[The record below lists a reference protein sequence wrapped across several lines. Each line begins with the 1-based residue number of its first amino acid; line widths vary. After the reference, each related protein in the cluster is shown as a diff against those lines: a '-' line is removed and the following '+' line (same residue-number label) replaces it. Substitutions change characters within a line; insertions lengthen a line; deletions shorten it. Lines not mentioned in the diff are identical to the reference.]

1 MTSVQRFS
9 LIVVILAFIGWAGF
23 ARVIRGMV
31 LSLKEQEFVVAAVAT
46 GASKMRII
54 VKHILPQTMSY
65 VIVAMTLSIPSYILS
80 ESGLSFLGLGIQ
92 QPDASW
98 GNMLKEAQEFVEYIM
113 KQGYKVYVLS
123 NASDTFYDY
132 FPRFRPIEDF
142 DGIVVS
148 ADIHMIKPDEGI
160 YRYLTD
166 KYNLESE
173 ECLFIDDRKENVDTA
188 LQLGWQAEIFEGDFE
203 KIKEKYQ
210 L

>member
-1 MTSVQRFS
+1 M
-9 LIVVILAFIGWAGF
+9 IKNIILDMGNVLFDYNPQIPLNQYCETEEEREIIRRELFEGPEWVLRDLGNITEEE
-23 ARVIRGMV
+23 ARGQIEKRIA
-31 LSLKEQEFVVAAVAT
+31 KELYHPLRNCMERWT
-46 GASKMRII
+46 DSM
-54 VKHILPQTMSY
+54 LP
-65 VIVAMTLSIPSYILS
+65 I
-80 ESGLSFLGLGIQ
+80 
-92 QPDASW
+92 
-98 GNMLKEAQEFVEYIM
+98 KEAQEFVEYIM

-123 NASDTFYDY
+123 NASDAFYDY

-148 ADIHMIKPDEGI
+148 ADIHMIKPDAGI

>member
-1 MTSVQRFS
+1 M
-9 LIVVILAFIGWAGF
+9 IKNIILDMGNVLFDYNPQIPLNQYCETEEEREIIRRVLFEGPEWVLRDLGNITEEE
-23 ARVIRGMV
+23 ARGQIEKRIA
-31 LSLKEQEFVVAAVAT
+31 KELYQPLRNCMERWT
-46 GASKMRII
+46 DSM
-54 VKHILPQTMSY
+54 LP
-65 VIVAMTLSIPSYILS
+65 I
-80 ESGLSFLGLGIQ
+80 
-92 QPDASW
+92 
-98 GNMLKEAQEFVEYIM
+98 KEAQEFVEYIM

-123 NASDTFYDY
+123 NASDAFYDY

-148 ADIHMIKPDEGI
+148 ADIHMIKPDAGI
-160 YRYLTD
+160 YRYLTE

-188 LQLGWQAEIFEGDFE
+188 LQLGWQAEVFEGDFE

>member
-1 MTSVQRFS
+1 MIKNIILDMGNVLFDYNPQIPLNQYCETEEEREIIRRELFEGPEWVLRDLGNITEEEARGQIEKRIAKELYQS
-9 LIVVILAFIGWAGF
+9 LRNCMERWTDS
-23 ARVIRGMV
+23 M
-31 LSLKEQEFVVAAVAT
+31 
-46 GASKMRII
+46 
-54 VKHILPQTMSY
+54 LP
-65 VIVAMTLSIPSYILS
+65 I
-80 ESGLSFLGLGIQ
+80 
-92 QPDASW
+92 
-98 GNMLKEAQEFVEYIM
+98 KEAQEFVEYIM

-123 NASDTFYDY
+123 NASDAFYDY

-188 LQLGWQAEIFEGDFE
+188 LQLGWQAEVFEGDFE